1 MFKLLLK
8 HLFILSSLV
17 NPDGQIARVMAS
29 TAMNSGMADPPAS
42 PGNAT
47 EQSVTDRV
55 TDASERAAD
64 NVEEYSEEVN
74 FRADAYSQRFIQEA
88 GLEQLDQMMSGMIN
102 EIVGG
107 IFAIALGLVLLNQ
120 LFSIDLIGQENGSYT
135 GPFGSVFGTV
145 ESVGG
150 AAMIFAVLGML
161 ALAGGT
167 AVRMFRT

>member
-1 MFKLLLK
+1 
-8 HLFILSSLV
+8 
-17 NPDGQIARVMAS
+17 
-29 TAMNSGMADPPAS
+29 MNSGMADPPAS
-42 PGNAT
+42 PGNPT
-47 EQSVTDRV
+47 EKSVTDRV
-55 TDASERAAD
+55 TDASERVAD
-64 NVEEYSEEVN
+64 NFEEYEEEVN
-74 FRADAYSQRFIQEA
+74 FRSEAYSQRFIQEA
-88 GLEQLDQMMSGMIN
+88 GLEQLDQIMSGMIN

-120 LFSIDLIGQENGSYT
+120 LFAVDIINSTD
-135 GPFGSVFGTV
+135 GPFSSTFDTV

>member
-8 HLFILSSLV
+8 HLFILSSSV
-17 NPDGQIARVMAS
+17 NPDGQIARFMAS

-42 PGNAT
+42 PGNPT
-47 EQSVTDRV
+47 EQSVTERV
-55 TDASERAAD
+55 ADGSKRAAD
-64 NVEEYSEEVN
+64 RLEEHSEEVN
-74 FRADAYSQRFIQEA
+74 FRADAYSQRVIQEA
-88 GLEQLDQMMSGMIN
+88 GLEELDQMMSGMIN

-107 IFAIALGLVLLNQ
+107 IFAIALGLVLLSQ
-120 LFSIDLIGQENGSYT
+120 LFQVDIVNTTD
-135 GPFGSVFGTV
+135 GPFSGTFDTV

-150 AAMIFAVLGML
+150 ASLTFAVLGML

>member
-1 MFKLLLK
+1 
-8 HLFILSSLV
+8 
-17 NPDGQIARVMAS
+17 MAS

-42 PGNAT
+42 PGNPT

-55 TDASERAAD
+55 ADASEQVAD
-64 NVEEYSEEVN
+64 NLEDYQREVT
-74 FRADAYSQRFIQEA
+74 FQADVASDEFVRRA
-88 GLEQLDQMMSGMIN
+88 GLERLDQMMSGMIN

-120 LFSIDLIGQENGSYT
+120 LFQVSIVNTSDGAFSGT
-135 GPFGSVFGTV
+135 FDTV

-150 AAMIFAVLGML
+150 AALTFAVLGML